1 MKKANPTAVGAFA
14 LGAIAIAIGTVI
26 VFGSGRFFQERETL
40 ISFFPG
46 SLQGLRVGAP
56 VAMRGVQ
63 LGTVTDILIEF
74 DPDELKFTL
83 PVIMEI
89 DLSRIRV
96 AQEDQAEYE
105 ERDYGDILIAQGL
118 RAQLAVQSLVT
129 GQQTIQVDFFPGTP
143 VNLKGG
149 DWPYEEL
156 PTVPSKIEEIE
167 TSIGTLLNRA
177 GVALEE
183 FRLLLSVE
191 NRQAI
196 ADMLQN
202 VAGATGNLDP
212 LHDEVIATLKTIG
225 GVATRAENILAS
237 NENEIAEAIK
247 GLREVEAALVE
258 TANAANTMLEEN
270 RKGMRDFSSRGLY
283 EITNLAVDAQA
294 TVEQIRVVMEK
305 MERDPARFFL
315 GTQGEVEVR

>member
-56 VAMRGVQ
+56 VEMRGV
-63 LGTVTDILIEF
+63 LIGTVTNILIEF

-83 PVIMEI
+83 PVVMEI
-89 DLSRIRV
+89 DVNRIRV
-96 AQEDQAEYE
+96 PSEDVE
-105 ERDYGDILIAQGL
+105 EFEDRNYHDLLIARGL

-143 VNLKGG
+143 VEFKGG
-149 DWPYEEL
+149 DLPYDEL
-156 PTVPSKIEEIE
+156 PTVPSKFEEIE
-167 TSIGTLLNRA
+167 TSVGNLVNRA

-183 FRLLLSVE
+183 FRLLLTAE

-202 VAGATGNLDP
+202 VANASGNLDP
-212 LHDEVIATLKTIG
+212 LHEEIIATLQTIG
-225 GVATRAENILAS
+225 GVATRADNILAA
-237 NENEIAEAIK
+237 NEKDIAEAIK
-247 GLREVEAALVE
+247 GLREVESALVE
-258 TANAANTMLEEN
+258 TAKAANTMLEEN
-270 RKGMRDFSSRGLY
+270 RQGMKDFSTRGLY

-315 GTQGEVEVR
+315 GTQGDVEVR

>member
-14 LGAIAIAIGTVI
+14 LGAIAIAIGTVV
-26 VFGSGRFFQERETL
+26 VFGSGRFFQERERL

-56 VAMRGVQ
+56 VEMRGVQ

>member
-14 LGAIAIAIGTVI
+14 LGAIVIAIGTVI

-56 VAMRGVQ
+56 VEMRGVQ
-63 LGTVTDILIEF
+63 IGTVTNILIEF
-74 DPDELKFTL
+74 DPDELEFTM

-89 DLSRIRV
+89 DINRIRV
-96 AQEDQAEYE
+96 PRGEEEPED
-105 ERDYGDILIAQGL
+105 RDYGDVLIAQGL

-143 VNLKGG
+143 ITFKGG
-149 DWPYEEL
+149 DWPHEEL

-167 TSIGTLLNRA
+167 TSVGNLVNRA
-177 GVALEE
+177 AVALEE
-183 FRLLLSVE
+183 FRSLLTAE

-196 ADMLQN
+196 ANTLSN
-202 VAGATGNLDP
+202 IANASGNLDP
-212 LHDEVIATLKTIG
+212 LHQDLTKTLQTIG
-225 GVATRAENILAS
+225 GVATRAENILAN
-237 NENEIAEAIK
+237 NEKDIAAAIK
-247 GLREVEAALVE
+247 GLREVETNLVQ
-258 TANAANTMLEEN
+258 TVKAANTMLEEN
-270 RKGMRDFSSRGLY
+270 RQGMKDFSSRGLY

-315 GTQGEVEVR
+315 GTQGEVEVQ